1 MNRVAGLTQVFMD
14 AGVMKPTGQISEGIF
29 SEWKTGVARLSQDKV
44 THADKATIINAVRT
58 CAELKH
64 FMAAR
69 DREMPPELDLREGP
83 VRAFNSWH
91 WLSRQGQLNWPL
103 EGIQSAPTAGSR
115 KQKRSQAVVV
125 EPPMLCYVEDI
136 IEDFF
141 GLNNSNWR
149 RLLGC
154 WLVGRGC
161 SCHQK
166 WPRELAFVLALKE
179 CPSSFEMFKM
189 RPGTSFQAMWG
200 RLKG

>member
-1 MNRVAGLTQVFMD
+1 MRAAEEDKLLPAAAAALEARPSSASLSFRDLRPKRMSKFPQDPQPASFPADDQPEQIMNRVAGLTQVFLD

-83 VRAFNSWH
+83 VRAFNSWR

-103 EGIQSAPTAGSR
+103 EGI
-115 KQKRSQAVVV
+115 
-125 EPPMLCYVEDI
+125 
-136 IEDFF
+136 
-141 GLNNSNWR
+141 
-149 RLLGC
+149 
-154 WLVGRGC
+154 
-161 SCHQK
+161 
-166 WPRELAFVLALKE
+166 
-179 CPSSFEMFKM
+179 
-189 RPGTSFQAMWG
+189 
-200 RLKG
+200 

>member
-1 MNRVAGLTQVFMD
+1 
-14 AGVMKPTGQISEGIF
+14 
-29 SEWKTGVARLSQDKV
+29 
-44 THADKATIINAVRT
+44 
-58 CAELKH
+58 
-64 FMAAR
+64 
-69 DREMPPELDLREGP
+69 
-83 VRAFNSWH
+83 
-91 WLSRQGQLNWPL
+91 
-103 EGIQSAPTAGSR
+103 
-115 KQKRSQAVVV
+115 
-125 EPPMLCYVEDI
+125 MLCYVEDM

-166 WPRELAFVLALKE
+166 WPLELAFVLALKE
-179 CPSSFEMFKM
+179 YPSPFEMFKM